1 MAGDGA
7 EKTEKPT
14 DKRMREARKRGQIPK
29 SQDLVGAASILVL
42 VMLLPKIIVEGG
54 TALQSGL
61 RASMRMASLN
71 ANDGEILRSA
81 AAIGGPIALPFALLA
96 GAALFTG
103 VAANMAQV
111 GLNLSAEGLVPKFER
126 INPLA
131 GFKRVVSKQGLF
143 ECGKSLFK
151 SLIFAFLAYSAVR
164 GRWPELLMLGALPVP
179 QALGVIGSI
188 IHALLLRL
196 GAAWLVLAGGDYAFQ
211 RKQVMGQLMMT
222 KDEVR
227 QEMKDAEASPEL
239 KQHRAQM
246 RRKMSKRRVAAAV
259 ASADV
264 IVTNPTH
271 FAIAIKYEADK
282 SHAPV
287 VVAKGVD
294 HLALRIRELGAEH
307 RIPIV
312 PNPPLARALYKG
324 CEIGDFVPRDLFGP
338 VAEILAYVYRTIKR
352 TR

>member
-1 MAGDGA
+1 MPGDGA

-14 DKRMREARKRGQIPK
+14 DKRIREARKRGQIPK
-29 SQDLVGAASILVL
+29 SQDLVGAATILVL
-42 VMLLPKIIVEGG
+42 VAILPKIASEGG
-54 TALQSGL
+54 QALMLGIRQ
-61 RASMRMASLN
+61 SMRAASLS

-81 AAIGGPIALPFALLA
+81 ASIGAPIALPFSLLA
-96 GAALFTG
+96 GTALFVG

-111 GLNLSAEGLVPKFER
+111 GFNLSAEGLIPKFDR
-126 INPLA
+126 INPLQ
-131 GFKRVVSKQGLF
+131 GFKRVVGKQGLF

-151 SLIFAFLAYSAVR
+151 STIFALLAFNVVKS
-164 GRWPELLMLGALPVP
+164 RWPELLVLGALPLP
-179 QALGVIGSI
+179 QALSVIGGVV
-188 IHALLLRL
+188 HAMLVRL
-196 GAAWLVLAGGDYAFQ
+196 GAAWLVLAAVDYAFQ
-211 RKQVMGQLMMT
+211 RKQVMSQLMMS

-259 ASADV
+259 AGADV

-271 FAIAIKYEADK
+271 FSIAIKYDAGQA
-282 SHAPV
+282 HAPV

-294 HLALRIRELGAEH
+294 HLAFRIREIAAEH
-307 RIPIV
+307 KIPVV
-312 PNPPLARALYKG
+312 PNPPLARALYKQ

-338 VAEILAYVYRTIKR
+338 VAEVLAYVYRTIGR
-352 TR
+352 TK